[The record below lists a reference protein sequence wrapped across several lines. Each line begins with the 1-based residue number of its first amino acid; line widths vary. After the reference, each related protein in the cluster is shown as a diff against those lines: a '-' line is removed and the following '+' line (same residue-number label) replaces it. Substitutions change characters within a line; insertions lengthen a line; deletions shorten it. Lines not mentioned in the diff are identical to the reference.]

1 MKSPFFVFLYRLCTC
16 ISLIGRLIFL
26 GKRSMDMIMLALHN
40 SREREEEEW
49 IALFAEADPR
59 FQFESTKIMEG
70 NVAAVLV
77 FEWKG

>member
-1 MKSPFFVFLYRLCTC
+1 MYLRFTDRTANS
-16 ISLIGRLIFL
+16 L

-59 FQFESTKIMEG
+59 FRFQSARVMEG
-70 NVAAVLV
+70 NVAAVLI
-77 FEWKG
+77 FEWKE